1 MRQSSIQQARDRE
14 ALMKSIKGP
23 RTVQPSSDVQMLV
36 SERER
41 IDHSHGIAD
50 AVLDTAYATRS
61 EFGRQRQTLSRINQR
76 LMQSASNL
84 LAFGWTNSK
93 VKFRGLILLLGRLV
107 RGRGEMRLFLH
118 RL

>member
-1 MRQSSIQQARDRE
+1 
-14 ALMKSIKGP
+14 MKSIKGP

-76 LMQSASNL
+76 LMQSASNSL
-84 LAFGWTNSK
+84 TVEWTNSK
-93 VKFRGLILLLGRLV
+93 VKFRGLIHLLGKLV
-107 RGRGEMRLFLH
+107 RGREEMRLFLH
-118 RL
+118 HL